1 MFNILIHFVFI
12 CRHIDHSTN
21 NAILIQDIICAQ
33 NSLLVAQI
41 LGQGVGNIP
50 LRLWFIMARLL
61 HITAA

>member
-1 MFNILIHFVFI
+1 MFIHFVFI
-12 CRHIDHSTN
+12 CRYVDHFTN
-21 NAILIQDIICAQ
+21 NTILIQDIICAQ

-50 LRLWFIMARLL
+50 LKLWFIMARVI